1 METIMNRYLTHLGIS
16 FGLLIAAGASNAQ
29 QVQTVEVP
37 LSNPGEAV
45 TLEISIQ
52 SAEIEVIGEDREDA
66 LFEVTVGES
75 ERKILTPSGAQVI
88 KNAGY
93 AFEIEEDE
101 NYIGMGTDWRTGKM
115 LVTVRVPRR
124 TSVELHTIQDG
135 ALRISNL
142 IGDQQ
147 LFNVQGPIT
156 ATNISGSVIAESI
169 NDQIDVSF
177 ASIDD
182 IKVSSMETINGDI
195 VVGLSENTAA
205 TFQLDTAQGEMT
217 SDFEVETEASERIIE
232 RDEDDK
238 KVTVR
243 IENALVAKVNGGGA
257 TIRMKSLNGNLHIRK
272 QN

>member
-1 METIMNRYLTHLGIS
+1 METIMSTFIS
-16 FGLLIAAGASNAQ
+16 RASIAVAVLLAAGASNAQ

-37 LSNPGEAV
+37 VSNPGEAV

-52 SAEIEVIGEDREDA
+52 SAKIEVIGEDREDA
-66 LFEVTVGES
+66 VFQVTVGES
-75 ERKILTPSGAQVI
+75 QRKILTPSGAQVI

-93 AFEIEEDE
+93 AFEIEEDD
-101 NYIGMGTDWRTGKM
+101 NTIAMSTDWRTGNM
-115 LVTVRVPRR
+115 VVTVRVPRR

-135 ALRISNL
+135 ELRISNL
-142 IGDQQ
+142 VGDQQ

-156 ATNISGSVIAESI
+156 ASNISGSIIAESI

-177 ASIDD
+177 ASIDEVN
-182 IKVSSMETINGDI
+182 VSSMESINGDI
-195 VVGLSENTAA
+195 VVGLAENAAA

-217 SDFEVETEASERIIE
+217 SDFEVETETSERVVE
-232 RDEDDK
+232 RDDDDN

-257 TIRMKSLNGNLHIRK
+257 MIRMKSLNGDLHIRK